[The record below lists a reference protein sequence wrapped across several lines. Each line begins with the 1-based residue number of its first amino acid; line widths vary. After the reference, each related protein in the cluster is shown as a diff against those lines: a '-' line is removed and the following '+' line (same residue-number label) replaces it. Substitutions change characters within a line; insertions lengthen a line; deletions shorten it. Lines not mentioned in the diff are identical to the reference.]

1 LPFLEVSKK
10 NTDQTNANSRGHT
23 RYVSKVHAML
33 QDVAE
38 ASAKA
43 TIEKAMA
50 VLKMR
55 KNEEKHALEAV
66 NSAINKLEVDREEN
80 SASDA
85 SLR

>member
-1 LPFLEVSKK
+1 
-10 NTDQTNANSRGHT
+10 
-23 RYVSKVHAML
+23 ML

-38 ASAKA
+38 ATAKA
-43 TIEKAMA
+43 TIKTAMP

-55 KNEEKHALEAV
+55 KNEENRALEAV